1 MLKKQLSAESRFTP
15 ARLVSGTMVKDQR
28 DSVASV
34 IKAGGIVTIS
44 GGKGSGEATKA
55 LEVGALGGEFTAAGV
70 QLHEQLSGLIS
81 AVLGVPADLLA
92 GGSEAGSRES
102 FRRFAATTISALLEA
117 IRLEWNLK
125 IGELDISMDRLRA
138 SDIAARSRATGSRA
152 VAFKNFVS
160 GGVDIERALQ
170 LAGLVDG

>member
-1 MLKKQLSAESRFTP
+1 M
-15 ARLVSGTMVKDQR
+15 KDQR

-55 LEVGALGGEFTAAGV
+55 LEVGVLGGEFTAAGV

-81 AVLGVPADLLA
+81 STLGVPPDLLLP
-92 GGSEAGSRES
+92 GSESGSRES

-117 IRLEWNLK
+117 IKIEFAAK
-125 IGELDISMDRLRA
+125 IGPLEISMDRLRA
-138 SDIAARSRATGSRA
+138 GDISARSRATGSRA
-152 VAFKNFVS
+152 VAFKNLVA
-160 GGVDIERALQ
+160 GGVDIDRALQ
-170 LAGLVDG
+170 VSRGW